1 MLLDIK
7 TEVPQGGSEQ
17 RGHGGNSGLVLSL
30 DLGAG

>member
-7 TEVPQGGSEQ
+7 TEVPRGGSEQ
-17 RGHGGNSGLVLSL
+17 RGHDGDSGLVLCL

>member
-17 RGHGGNSGLVLSL
+17 RGVAGALVLFSF
-30 DLGAG
+30 DLGTG